1 MRNLE
6 AYYRDEQDW
15 SAGPHLFVAGDLI
28 WVFTPLT
35 TSWMHLP
42 CWNAISWGI
51 EMVGEYEEEPFD
63 PGARENTVDALAIL
77 LRDYFA
83 GTVVAAIRSI

>member
-1 MRNLE
+1 
-6 AYYRDEQDW
+6 
-15 SAGPHLFVAGDLI
+15 
-28 WVFTPLT
+28 
-35 TSWMHLP
+35 
-42 CWNAISWGI
+42 
-51 EMVGEYEEEPFD
+51 MVGEYEEEPFD